1 MFDGLLLLMEESLHH
16 GMSKTLYIMVDS
28 PYQLVIAGFL
38 NHQQCL
44 NASSGFGDV

>member
-1 MFDGLLLLMEESLHH
+1 
-16 GMSKTLYIMVDS
+16 MVDS

-44 NASSGFGDV
+44 NVSSGFGDVWGENFKGQNISVAGGI